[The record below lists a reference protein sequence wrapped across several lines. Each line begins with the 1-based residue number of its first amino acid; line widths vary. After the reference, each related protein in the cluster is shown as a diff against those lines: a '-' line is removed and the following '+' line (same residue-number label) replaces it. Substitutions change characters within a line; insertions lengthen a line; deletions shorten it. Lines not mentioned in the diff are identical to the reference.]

1 MVIRNTSTYGAS
13 LTSLGDGQDGSFW
26 RQGGV
31 WSSGTPANAAVLLTT
46 AYSGGGGA
54 LASVAV
60 TGGFNTYLV
69 VFSFA
74 QTLSAASAST
84 SIYAGLSLN
93 NSNVPF
99 YAYQIGD
106 VTTTSANA
114 FSGAYIY
121 QPNALGQGVGLQAF
135 TLNLYSKVGSG
146 TATAAFGSITVIGIN

>member
-31 WSSGTPANAAVLLTT
+31 WSSGTPTNTAVGLTT
-46 AYSGGGGA
+46 AYSSGE

-74 QTLSAASAST
+74 QTLTAASAST

-106 VTTTSANA
+106 VTTTSTNA

>member
-1 MVIRNTSTYGAS
+1 MVIRNTSTYGAT

-31 WSSGTPANAAVLLTT
+31 WSSGTPTSTGVGLTT
-46 AYSGGGGA
+46 AYAGS
-54 LASVAV
+54 LLTSVTV

-69 VFSFA
+69 LFSFA

-84 SIYAGLSLN
+84 QIFAGLSLN
-93 NSNVPF
+93 ASTVPF

-121 QPNALGQGVGLQAF
+121 QPNALGQGVGLQSF
-135 TLNLYSKVGSG
+135 SLNLYSKLGSG

>member
-31 WSSGTPANAAVLLTT
+31 WSSGTPTNTAVGLTT
-46 AYSGGGGA
+46 AYSSGE

-74 QTLSAASAST
+74 QTLTAATAST
-84 SIYAGLSLN
+84 QIFAGLSLN

-135 TLNLYSKVGSG
+135 TLNLYSRVGSG

>member
-74 QTLSAASAST
+74 QTLTAATAST
-84 SIYAGLSLN
+84 QIFAGLSLN

-106 VTTTSANA
+106 VTTTSTNA